1 MARKYNYYQ
10 GYSGGGPSALPPG
23 FMEAATSGARSIAR
37 GIESA
42 SKSISD
48 AIKEKDEEEK
58 QFNKLSKAAA
68 TGMEALDKLLPEMN
82 VYGEGGKEAFNN
94 LSAMEKI
101 GMFQGAE
108 KAQEMAN
115 KKIAARYQQTMTDQM
130 TYKQDREKDTTAG
143 SQQVMELMSKPSQR
157 DIANELGLGVFADS
171 FPMEDR
177 EQKLLNAMGQALEN
191 YPQAD
196 PNAMSQAVE
205 RLLSQQKTTR
215 TAVPGTTV
223 DIGSDTHTGV
233 VVSPTGAINLVPK
246 PGPTPGSKGYRARAI
261 EGTDDTIVEDV
272 ATGKPVPGSSIQD
285 PASRHPIDQLGG
297 TSSTLFRDMARDAKK
312 YHQSQKQLSDLE
324 KEMQEGNYS
333 ATDKVKGSTTLWM
346 GGETYQEQMDA
357 LQKRMSDAR
366 RNMLLYNVEPEDF
379 DASGNRNVPGGANA
393 TGGGSGISS
402 ANFFNDPRNA
412 DRHNPNR

>member
-58 QFNKLSKAAA
+58 QLNKLSKAAA

-115 KKIAARYQQTMTDQM
+115 KKIAARYQQTMTNQM
-130 TYKQDREKDTTAG
+130 TYKQDVDRDTTAG
-143 SQQVMELMSKPSQR
+143 SRQVMDLMSKPSQR

-205 RLLSQQKTTR
+205 RLLSQQKTTG
-215 TAVPGTTV
+215 TAVPGTVRDVPGMPNYMFGISSTSGA
-223 DIGSDTHTGV
+223 GSF
-233 VVSPTGAINLVPK
+233 I
-246 PGPTPGSKGYRARAI
+246 
-261 EGTDDTIVEDV
+261 
-272 ATGKPVPGSSIQD
+272 PVPGKQAGSEGYEMVDIEGSDSQVVRDKVTGDVLPSSKVISQSDHPVDKLGATQMKQASSI
-285 PASRHPIDQLGG
+285 AVRYWK
-297 TSSTLFRDMARDAKK
+297 TLQRKK
-312 YHQSQKQLSDLE
+312 DIE
-324 KEMQEGNYS
+324 KEMEENDKTE
-333 ATDKVKGSTTLWM
+333 TDAQKYFGDSYGTILDELDERLSSLSQQLGAFNTTI
-346 GGETYQEQMDA
+346 
-357 LQKRMSDAR
+357 
-366 RNMLLYNVEPEDF
+366 EDF
-379 DASGNRNVPGGANA
+379 TKTGVPIRPQGGANA
-393 TGGGSGISS
+393 RSNISS
-402 ANFFNDPRNA
+402 ADFFNDPRNA

>member
-1 MARKYNYYQ
+1 
-10 GYSGGGPSALPPG
+10 
-23 FMEAATSGARSIAR
+23 
-37 GIESA
+37 
-42 SKSISD
+42 

-115 KKIAARYQQTMTDQM
+115 KKIAARYQQTMTNQM
-130 TYKQDREKDTTAG
+130 TYKQDRDDATTAG

-177 EQKLLNAMGQALEN
+177 EQKLFNAMGQALEQ

-205 RLLSQQKTTR
+205 RLLSQQKTTG
-215 TAVPGTTV
+215 TAVPGTV
-223 DIGSDTHTGV
+223 RD
-233 VVSPTGAINLVPK
+233 
-246 PGPTPGSKGYRARAI
+246 
-261 EGTDDTIVEDV
+261 
-272 ATGKPVPGSSIQD
+272 VPGM
-285 PASRHPIDQLGG
+285 P
-297 TSSTLFRDMARDAKK
+297 
-312 YHQSQKQLSDLE
+312 
-324 KEMQEGNYS
+324 NY
-333 ATDKVKGSTTLWM
+333 
-346 GGETYQEQMDA
+346 
-357 LQKRMSDAR
+357 R
-366 RNMLLYNVEPEDF
+366 F
-379 DASGNRNVPGGANA
+379 
-393 TGGGSGISS
+393 GISS
-402 ANFFNDPRNA
+402 TTG
-412 DRHNPNR
+412 